1 MISLILGAFATLDL
15 TQFDTLKSATV
26 GSEILTYREINPAGK
41 KTYIFLHAT
50 ACSSLMLN
58 TGNLLTNLAPLL
70 ADYRVLALDLRGNG
84 GSTYN
89 TPVKD
94 FYDFALDVK
103 LFLDGLGLKK
113 VIMMGTCLGG
123 LVSQIFAA
131 RYPTYLQ
138 GLILDGALGLEGGFD
153 LFSDLTKVKN
163 YPWTMDDVKTTAF
176 YKALNDAVTA
186 NDAGKKMAGVFGY
199 YQPSQ
204 VQAQGWPSL
213 LADMIKTKNLDQV
226 LFGELTTNINDGTNA
241 VGIKGSGEILNLTGP
256 VLIIHA
262 KGDKFIPYANADK
275 LAQILGSK
283 CTYVLLPDNVGHF
296 TWYDDMPNTIAPIKT
311 FLEAHGNFESSS
323 AFLTAFGLIASL
335 LMILFA

>member
-131 RYPTYLQ
+131 KYPAYLQ
-138 GLILDGALGLEGGFD
+138 GLILDGALGIEGGFD
-153 LFSDLTKVKN
+153 LFADLTKVKN
-163 YPWTMDDVKTTAF
+163 APWTIADVQTTAF
-176 YKALNDAVTA
+176 YKSINGALNA
-186 NDAGKKMAGVFGY
+186 NDGGTTLSGIFGY
-199 YQPSQ
+199 YQPNQPKS
-204 VQAQGWPSL
+204 QGWAAL
-213 LADMIKTKNLDQV
+213 LADMMKTKNLNEV
-226 LFGELTTNINDGTNA
+226 LYGELTTNINTGTNP
-241 VGIKGSGEILNLTGP
+241 VNVKGSGEVVNMTGP
-256 VLIIHA
+256 VLIIHG
-262 KGDKFIPYANADK
+262 KGDKFVPYAEAQK
-275 LAQILGSK
+275 LATVLGSK
-283 CTYVLLPDNVGHF
+283 CTLVLLPEAVGHF
-296 TWYDDMPNTIAPIKT
+296 TWYDDMANTIAPIKT
-311 FLEAHGNFESSS
+311 FLNTNGNFESSS
-323 AFLTAFGLIASL
+323 AFLSAFGVITSL